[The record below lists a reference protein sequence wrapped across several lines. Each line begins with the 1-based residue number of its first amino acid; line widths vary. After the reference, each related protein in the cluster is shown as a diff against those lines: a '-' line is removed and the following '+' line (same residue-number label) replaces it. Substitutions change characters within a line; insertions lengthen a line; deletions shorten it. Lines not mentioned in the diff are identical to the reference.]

1 MCAAWRA
8 SAAPPCLPACELLVG
23 TTGEVMSLMCCFPSP
38 EEHSVP
44 SPAWV
49 TAQIKGTGR
58 TALPVALTGT
68 AGRCSHVSNR
78 AFSNVGK

>member
-8 SAAPPCLPACELLVG
+8 SAAPPCLPASELLVG

-68 AGRCSHVSNR
+68 AGRSHVSNR